1 MRLFSEKRGCK
12 LIFHADLNTMH
23 FQQADN
29 VFTGE
34 LTALVGIEN
43 LRVPIIPNRCL
54 DSINAEIGR
63 HAVGQP
69 PSQDA
74 SQ

>member
-1 MRLFSEKRGCK
+1 
-12 LIFHADLNTMH
+12 MH